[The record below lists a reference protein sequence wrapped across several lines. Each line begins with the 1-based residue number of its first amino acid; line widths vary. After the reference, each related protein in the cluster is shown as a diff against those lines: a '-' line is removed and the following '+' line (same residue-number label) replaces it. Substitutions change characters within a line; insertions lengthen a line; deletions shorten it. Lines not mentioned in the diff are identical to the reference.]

1 VENNSHVKK
10 GSRVRGSR
18 FWVQRFSGSE
28 VQDSA
33 QPLSEEQPVKLKKK
47 L

>member
-10 GSRVRGSR
+10 GSRVQGSR
-18 FWVQRFSGSE
+18 FWVQGSE
-28 VQDSA
+28 VQDST